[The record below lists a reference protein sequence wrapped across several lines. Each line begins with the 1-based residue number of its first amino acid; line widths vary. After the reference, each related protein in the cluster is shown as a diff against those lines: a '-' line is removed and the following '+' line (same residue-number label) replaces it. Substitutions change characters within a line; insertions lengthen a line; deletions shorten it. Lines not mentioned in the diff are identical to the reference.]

1 MIYEVNLKIPIEIKT
16 SYNNWLA
23 DHISEMRNFDGFL
36 DVVIFQKE
44 QTSFESYYELCVQ
57 YHLKNRQTLCDYEQN
72 HAERMRGEG
81 LNLWGTQVQATR
93 RILLPY
99 NLVDQRN
106 DNPRENK

>member
-1 MIYEVNLKIPIEIKT
+1 MIYEVNLKIPIEIEAP
-16 SYNNWLA
+16 YNNWLN

-44 QTSFESYYELCVQ
+44 QSSSKSHYELCVH
-57 YHLKNRQTLCDYEQN
+57 YHLKNRQTLWDYEQN

-81 LNLWGTQVQATR
+81 LHKWGSQVQATR

-99 NLVDQRN
+99 NLVDQCN
-106 DNPRENK
+106 DNQTKQK